1 MASPPRDARDVSTD
15 DLRYLLA
22 VARTGKLVSAAALLG
37 VDHTTVRRRLDR
49 LEAALGVRLL
59 DRGAD
64 GWELTALGRD
74 VAARAAPLEHLV
86 EDVLG
91 AASGGDDAVRGTVRL
106 VAPEAFGTLF
116 VVPALARV
124 QAEHPGIT
132 VELVTSTRPLSL
144 RGSGYD
150 LAVTV
155 GSATSSRLASETLA
169 PYSVRLYASRGYL
182 AGHDPIATIAD
193 LERHPLVFYVDAL
206 LTVRELDLAPVLGGM
221 HVRFGSTNAFAQLEA
236 TRRGAGIG
244 LLHAFMADRDPDLV
258 PVLADLVDF
267 RVQFSLSVRRDA
279 LTVDAVRIVREA
291 LLDEV
296 ASRASELVPGESA

>member
-1 MASPPRDARDVSTD
+1 MATSAPEPLDVSTD

-22 VARTGKLVSAAALLG
+22 VARSGRLVSAATLLG

-49 LEAALGVRLL
+49 LEGALGVRLL

-64 GWELTALGRD
+64 GWELTAIGRD

-86 EDVLG
+86 EEVLG
-91 AASGGDDAVRGTVRL
+91 AASGGSDTVRGTVRL

-116 VVPALARV
+116 AVPALARV
-124 QAEHPGIT
+124 QREHPGVT

-144 RGSGYD
+144 RGSGFD

-155 GSATSSRLASETLA
+155 GSAASSRLASQSLA
-169 PYSVRLYASRGYL
+169 PYSVRLYASRGYV
-182 AGHDPIATIAD
+182 AEHPPISSLGD

-221 HVRFGSTNAFAQLEA
+221 HVRFGSTNAFAQLAA
-236 TRRGAGIG
+236 TKAGAGVG
-244 LLHAFMADRDPDLV
+244 LLHAFMADRDSDLV
-258 PVLADLVDF
+258 PVLPELVDF

-279 LTVDAVRIVREA
+279 LAVDAVRLVRDA
-291 LLDEV
+291 LIDEV
-296 ASRASELVPGESA
+296 AARRHELVPGG

>member
-1 MASPPRDARDVSTD
+1 MAPSAPDPLDVSTD

-22 VARTGKLVSAAALLG
+22 VARSGRLVSAATLLG

-49 LEAALGVRLL
+49 LESALGVRLL

-64 GWELTALGRD
+64 GWELTAIGRD

-86 EDVLG
+86 EEVLG
-91 AASGGDDAVRGTVRL
+91 AASGGSDTARGTVRL

-116 VVPALARV
+116 AVPALARV
-124 QAEHPGIT
+124 QREHPGIT

-144 RGSGYD
+144 RGSGFD

-155 GSATSSRLASETLA
+155 GSAASSRLASEPLA
-169 PYSVRLYASRGYL
+169 PYAVRLYASREYL
-182 AGHDPIATIAD
+182 GEHPPIRSLGD
-193 LERHPLVFYVDAL
+193 LERHPLIFYVDAL

-236 TRRGAGIG
+236 TRAGAGIG
-244 LLHAFMADRDPDLV
+244 LLHAFMADREPDLA
-258 PVLADLVDF
+258 PVLPDEVDF

-279 LTVDAVRIVREA
+279 LSVDAVRIVRDA
-291 LLDEV
+291 LVTEV
-296 ASRASELVPGESA
+296 TARRGELVPQ

>member
-1 MASPPRDARDVSTD
+1 MVAQHPLDVSTD

-22 VARTGKLVSAAALLG
+22 VARAGRLVSAAALLG

-64 GWELTALGRD
+64 GWELTAIGRD
-74 VAARAAPLEHLV
+74 VAARAAPLEHVV

-91 AASGGDDAVRGTVRL
+91 AASGGTEGVRGTVRL
-106 VAPEAFGTLF
+106 VAPEAFGVLF
-116 VVPALARV
+116 VAPCLARL

-150 LAVTV
+150 IAVTV
-155 GSATSSRLASETLA
+155 GAAATSRLAAEPLA
-169 PYSVRLYASRGYL
+169 PYAVRLYASPGYL
-182 AGHDPIATIAD
+182 AAHDPIRSLAD

-244 LLHAFMADRDPDLV
+244 LLHAFMAHGDPGLV
-258 PVLADLVDF
+258 PVLADEVDF
-267 RVQFSLSVRRDA
+267 RVQFSLSVRKDS
-279 LTVDAVRIVREA
+279 LEVDAVRIVRDA
-291 LLDEV
+291 LIADV
-296 ASRASELVPGESA
+296 AQRAAELIP